1 MGDVVLNIV
10 DCLLDSGIDEESHEG
25 LLLGL
30 VADLGGKDRV
40 TKVGG
45 SGGIVV
51 CGWLRFIDSQSELQS
66 HNKDGLDTFD
76 DRNGLPLHHLLLY
89 RLTDIPAVSLS

>member
-40 TKVGG
+40 T
-45 SGGIVV
+45 
-51 CGWLRFIDSQSELQS
+51 
-66 HNKDGLDTFD
+66 
-76 DRNGLPLHHLLLY
+76 LLKEGFV
-89 RLTDIPAVSLS
+89 IFASI